1 MPRSNFGYVIATH
14 LVKLVI
20 IIQQQE
26 FEPEDLLIQVNED
39 EVNAVE
45 VQENQIADQNMGMQG
60 PIIPPEFEVELPH
73 LNHPLHNVLPEE
85 VQEDEFMDVEEM
97 QAENNVVEAQE
108 DPLEPQ
114 NVQIGMVRIFNSQA
128 VVPVSHWFDR
138 NHNVSFMDHCGLW
151 HKFFAPQSRACPSS
165 LFLLIEHLSSRP
177 SYSPTSF

>member
-14 LVKLVI
+14 LLKLVI

-45 VQENQIADQNMGMQG
+45 VQENQIADQNIGMQG

-128 VVPVSHWFDR
+128 AVPVSHWFDR
-138 NHNVSFMDHCGLW
+138 MFRLGRWAAAAYREEEGVKKRN
-151 HKFFAPQSRACPSS
+151 QSVQPLKLVIATGWVRV
-165 LFLLIEHLSSRP
+165 E
-177 SYSPTSF
+177 